1 MLDNALIAAAGLG
14 LLTAIAPC
22 PLATNIAMISFLA
35 QRIDAPWRGALTT
48 LAYILGRTAAY
59 VGLAALLTAGLLATG
74 EVASWLQV
82 YLNRLLGPLLIVVG
96 MVLLGLLPLP
106 TFGQSAKLQA
116 WRESLAKRGGLV
128 GGFLLGVLFAMSFC
142 PPAAA
147 LYFGSLLPLAVKA
160 DSMILVPGVYGLAT
174 ALPVVAFAL
183 LLLMGSRYVS
193 QTFDRVQAVSRVA
206 KWGTGVFFIALGLY
220 YALTMTLMR

>member
-1 MLDNALIAAAGLG
+1 MMLDNALIAAAGLG

-82 YLNRLLGPLLIVVG
+82 YLNRLLGPLLILVG

-116 WRESLAKRGGLV
+116 WRDSLAKRGGLV
-128 GGFLLGVLFAMSFC
+128 G
-142 PPAAA
+142 
-147 LYFGSLLPLAVKA
+147 GSLLPLAVKA

-174 ALPVVAFAL
+174 ALPVVGFAL
-183 LLLMGSRYVS
+183 LLLLGSRYVS
-193 QTFDRVQAVSRVA
+193 KTFDRVQAVSRVA

-220 YALTMTLMR
+220 YALMITLGLAL